1 MGEESQNMGQK
12 ELRGEV
18 LDANLCTGCGACVG
32 LCPYQVSYNDKVA
45 ILFPCDIKTG
55 RCYAFCPRTPTDLEV
70 LRKSL
75 FNEVELTPEI
85 GAIKG
90 FYITR
95 AVDKKVR
102 KNVQHGG
109 TVTTLMTLALKERI
123 IDTAIVAEGHENL
136 LPQGIAVSDLSGV
149 KKRGKS
155 KFIVSPIVAEF
166 NKIAKGET
174 QKIGVVA
181 TPCQALAFAKMRFK
195 STALNNNNID
205 KLKLVI
211 GLFCGWALSWR
222 EVSNLLRKKTDLDN
236 IVGMD
241 IPPSK
246 YHTLEVYTK
255 NGTISISLDDVNA
268 CVREACHTCF
278 DMTAEFSD
286 ISVGSARL
294 PEGWDVAKNWNQVIV
309 RTELGSQLMEL
320 AKSKNLLEFKEIPK
334 ENLKKLKEASM
345 NKKRMAVKNLMEK
358 SRNAKNLI
366 YLNCNDPVLRTLLP

>member
-1 MGEESQNMGQK
+1 MQEESQNMGQK
-12 ELRGEV
+12 ELREKV
-18 LDANLCTGCGACVG
+18 LETGLCTGCGACVG
-32 LCPYQVSYNDKVA
+32 LCPYQVSYNDKTA
-45 ILFPCDIKTG
+45 ILYPCDIKTG
-55 RCYAFCPRTPTDLEV
+55 RCYAFCPRTPTDLEA

-75 FNEVELTPEI
+75 FNEAELTPEI
-85 GAIKG
+85 GAVKG

-109 TVTTLMTLALKERI
+109 TVTTLITIALKEGI
-123 IDTAIVAEGHENL
+123 IDTAIVAEGQKNL
-136 LPQGIAVSDLSGV
+136 LPQSISVSDLSDV
-149 KKRGKS
+149 KKGGKS

-166 NKIAKGET
+166 NRIAKSKS

-181 TPCQALAFAKMRFK
+181 TPCQALAFAKMRLK
-195 STALNNNNID
+195 SAALNDRNIE

-222 EVSNLLRKKTDLDN
+222 EISELLRKKADLDN

-255 NGTISISLDDVNA
+255 NGTIEISLDEVNL
-268 CVREACHTCF
+268 CVRDACRTCF

-294 PEGWDVAKNWNQVIV
+294 PEGWEVARNWNQVIV
-309 RTELGSQLMEL
+309 RTDLGRQLIEL

-334 ENLKKLKEASM
+334 DNLKKLKEASM
-345 NKKRMAVKNLMEK
+345 SKKRIAVKNLMDK
-358 SRNAKNLI
+358 SRDAKNLI
-366 YLNCNDPVLRTLLP
+366 YLDCNDPVLRAVSS

>member
-1 MGEESQNMGQK
+1 MQGESQNMGQK
-12 ELRGEV
+12 ELRERV
-18 LDANLCTGCGACVG
+18 LETDLCTGCGACVG
-32 LCPYQVSYNDKVA
+32 LCPYQVSYKDKTA
-45 ILFPCDIKTG
+45 ILHPCDIKTG
-55 RCYAFCPRTPTDLEV
+55 RCYAFCPRTPTDLEA

-75 FNEVELTPEI
+75 FNEAELTPEI
-85 GAIKG
+85 GAVKG

-109 TVTTLMTLALKERI
+109 TVTTLIKIALKEGI
-123 IDTAIVAEGHENL
+123 IDTAIVAEGQKNL
-136 LPQGIAVSDLSGV
+136 LPQSISVSDLSDV
-149 KKRGKS
+149 KKGGKS

-166 NKIAKGET
+166 NRIAKSKS

-181 TPCQALAFAKMRFK
+181 TPCQALAFAKMRLK
-195 STALNNNNID
+195 SAALNDRNIE

-222 EVSNLLRKKTDLDN
+222 EISELLRRKADLDN

-255 NGTISISLDDVNA
+255 NGTIEISLDEVNL
-268 CVREACHTCF
+268 CVREACRTCF

-294 PEGWDVAKNWNQVIV
+294 PEGWEVARNWNQVIV
-309 RTELGSQLMEL
+309 RTDLGRQLIEL

-334 ENLKKLKEASM
+334 DNLKKLKEASM
-345 NKKRMAVKNLMEK
+345 SKKRIAVKNLTDK
-358 SRNAKNLI
+358 SRDAKNLI
-366 YLNCNDPVLRTLLP
+366 YLDCNDPVLRAVSS

>member
-75 FNEVELTPEI
+75 FNEAELTPEI

-136 LPQGIAVSDLSGV
+136 LPHGID
-149 KKRGKS
+149 R
-155 KFIVSPIVAEF
+155 
-166 NKIAKGET
+166 
-174 QKIGVVA
+174 
-181 TPCQALAFAKMRFK
+181 
-195 STALNNNNID
+195 
-205 KLKLVI
+205 
-211 GLFCGWALSWR
+211 
-222 EVSNLLRKKTDLDN
+222 
-236 IVGMD
+236 
-241 IPPSK
+241 
-246 YHTLEVYTK
+246 
-255 NGTISISLDDVNA
+255 
-268 CVREACHTCF
+268 
-278 DMTAEFSD
+278 
-286 ISVGSARL
+286 
-294 PEGWDVAKNWNQVIV
+294 
-309 RTELGSQLMEL
+309 
-320 AKSKNLLEFKEIPK
+320 
-334 ENLKKLKEASM
+334 
-345 NKKRMAVKNLMEK
+345 
-358 SRNAKNLI
+358 
-366 YLNCNDPVLRTLLP
+366 